1 MRYNRPLLL
10 KGCGMKLWWLYA
22 LLGAFFGG
30 LMPVLVK
37 RGLIME
43 DGRTMDSNHATAI
56 RVVMLIAP
64 VWLLV
69 WMQGTSNQI
78 GNFSKLNWL
87 FLALSAA
94 ATGLSWLFMFKALQ
108 HADAAR
114 VMPIDKFSL
123 VVTVVLGVLFLGESV
138 NWRLVLA
145 VILIV
150 AGTLLAIQRP
160 SSKEP
165 PKDETK
171 GAAQLAPEG
180 ARAAGERV

>member
-1 MRYNRPLLL
+1 
-10 KGCGMKLWWLYA
+10 MKFWWLYA

-37 RGLIME
+37 RGLQME
-43 DGRTMDSNHATAI
+43 DGRTIDSNLATAV

-69 WMQGTSNQI
+69 WMQGTASQVGHFTRI
-78 GNFSKLNWL
+78 NWL

-94 ATGLSWLFMFKALQ
+94 ATGLSWLFSFKALQ

-123 VVTVVLGVLFLGESV
+123 VVTVALGVLFLGEAI

-150 AGTLLAIQRP
+150 TGTLLAIQRP
-160 SSKEP
+160 ASKEEP
-165 PKDETK
+165 REDKKD
-171 GAAQLAPEG
+171 AALLAPAE
-180 ARAAGERV
+180 ARAPAKRV

>member
-1 MRYNRPLLL
+1 
-10 KGCGMKLWWLYA
+10 MKFWWLYA

-37 RGLIME
+37 RGLLME
-43 DGRTMDSNHATAI
+43 DGRTIDSNLATAI

-69 WMQGTSNQI
+69 WMQGTSGQV
-78 GNFSKLNWL
+78 GHFTKTNWL

-94 ATGLSWLFMFKALQ
+94 ATGLSWLFSFKALQ
-108 HADAAR
+108 YADAAR

-123 VVTVVLGVLFLGESV
+123 VVTVVLGVMFLGESI

-150 AGTLLAIQRP
+150 TGTLLAIPRP
-160 SSKEP
+160 ASKVP
-165 PKDETK
+165 PKEEKKET
-171 GAAQLAPEG
+171 AQLAPEE
-180 ARAAGERV
+180 APGERV